1 MQEDNEQVSRDEEEF
16 KPYVAAERAVPE
28 FTIRSIVL
36 GVVLGIVFGAANA
49 YLGLKVGMTV
59 SASIPV
65 AVISMAILRGLMR
78 GGTILENN
86 MVQTI
91 GSAGESLAAGVI
103 FTIPAMILLGIGD
116 VGLLKIMVLALLGG
130 WLGVLFMIPLRRYLI
145 VSQHKKLPYP
155 EGTACA
161 EVLVAGDTGGTKAK
175 KVFFGVAWGAVFK
188 FLMDPHGLALWKETP
203 SWRLPVPQGAQ
214 VSVETLPSLL
224 GVGFIIGP
232 KISAYMLSGGV
243 LGWLVFIPLFYALGS
258 RIAEPLFLASVP
270 ISQMEPID
278 VWHNYIRYIG
288 AGAVA
293 VGGIMSLV
301 RAVPTV
307 VESVKLGL
315 SKAYKTIGIVK
326 AKRTDRDL
334 PLKLVAAVAIA
345 MGIAIWLLPQV
356 NIGLVGG
363 FATVIFSFFFVTV
376 SARIVGILGSSSN
389 PASGMTIATL
399 LGTSAIFVLF
409 GIGGT
414 AGMAAALSVGAVVC
428 ISICIAGDTSQ
439 DLKTGFLVGATP
451 RLQQIGEF
459 LGVLTSAVF
468 VGGTLFILHE
478 GYGIGSAALPAPQA
492 TLMKMVV
499 QGVFQGKMP
508 WTLITVGAFAALVVE
523 LFGISSLPF
532 AVGLYL
538 PLELTTPI
546 MMGALVKSAVEK
558 RGHAERL
565 KGRGEGGILFSSGLI
580 AGGALVGI
588 AFALIAYSGAKMGFG
603 GGKWM
608 GPWADPV
615 SLALFVGLAASL
627 YKAARSR

>member
-1 MQEDNEQVSRDEEEF
+1 MQENNDGIEREEQEF
-16 KPYVAAERAVPE
+16 RPYIPAGRTVPE
-28 FTIRSIVL
+28 MTIRAIIL
-36 GVVLGIVFGAANA
+36 GTVLGIVFGAANA

-78 GGTILENN
+78 GGTVLENN

-103 FTIPAMILLGIGD
+103 FTIPAIILLGVVD

-161 EVLVAGDTGGTKAK
+161 EVLVAGDTGGVKAK
-175 KVFFGVAWGAVFK
+175 KVFFGVAWGAVYK
-188 FLMDPHGLALWKETP
+188 FLMDPHGLGLWKESP
-203 SWRLPVPQGAQ
+203 SWRLPVPRGAQ
-214 VSVETLPSLL
+214 VGVDTLPALL

-232 KISAYMLSGGV
+232 RISAYMLSGGI

-258 RIAEPLFLASVP
+258 TVTEAIYPASVP
-270 ISQMEPID
+270 ISEMDPADI
-278 VWHNYIRYIG
+278 WNNYIRYIG

-293 VGGIMSLV
+293 VGGIMSLIK
-301 RAVPTV
+301 AIPTV

-315 SKAYKTIGIVK
+315 GKAYKSRGSSEV
-326 AKRTDRDL
+326 KRTERDL
-334 PLKLVAAVAIA
+334 SLKLVAIVAIA

-356 NIGLVGG
+356 DIGFAGG
-363 FATVIFSFFFVTV
+363 FLTVLFSFFFVTV
-376 SARIVGILGSSSN
+376 SSRIVGILGSSSN

-399 LGTSAIFVLF
+399 LGTSLIFVLF
-409 GIGGT
+409 GIGGN
-414 AGMAAALSVGAVVC
+414 AGMVAALSVGAVVC

-439 DLKTGFLVGATP
+439 DLKTGYLVGATP
-451 RLQQIGEF
+451 RLQQMGEF
-459 LGVLTSAVF
+459 LGVLTSALF
-468 VGGTLFILHE
+468 VGWTLFILHD

-499 QGVFQGKMP
+499 EGVFQGQMP
-508 WTLITVGAFAALVVE
+508 WALIMIGAFAALVVE

-538 PLELTTPI
+538 PLSLTTPI
-546 MMGALVKSAVEK
+546 MIGALVKSAIEK
-558 RGHAERL
+558 TRDTEHL
-565 KGRGEGGILFSSGLI
+565 KGRRENGVLFSSGLI

-588 AFALIAYSGAKMGFG
+588 LFAVLAYSGVEMGLGGEWMGFL
-603 GGKWM
+603 
-608 GPWADPV
+608 ANPV
-615 SLALFVGLAASL
+615 SLALFLGLALVL
-627 YKAARSR
+627 YRAARSN